1 LKLSNADAEYLA
13 ALPALAERL
22 NLIERGEFARALY
35 GAHSSWV
42 RDAAL
47 LVNICSGK
55 PEKSILVA
63 LQDFMATW
71 REPRFPLT
79 GDDLT
84 ARGLRE
90 GPQIGRLLSRM
101 EDWWLAAGLAPNRHE
116 SLAELDRML
125 EPPGDGG

>member
-1 LKLSNADAEYLA
+1 M
-13 ALPALAERL
+13 
-22 NLIERGEFARALY
+22 
-35 GAHSSWV
+35 
-42 RDAAL
+42 
-47 LVNICSGK
+47 
-55 PEKSILVA
+55 SILVA
-63 LQDFMATW
+63 LQDFIATW
-71 REPRFPLT
+71 REPLFPLT